1 MNEAPKGTVT
11 VEEILPYLDRDRYMG
26 KREAARY
33 LGVSLR
39 TLETWTAEMG
49 MPRFRPHAK
58 LLFKRSE
65 LDRWMERYRERPAD
79 LDLDKMAEEAAR
91 EVSTGARK

>member
-65 LDRWMERYRERPAD
+65 LDRWMEKHRENPAD
-79 LDLDKMAEEAAR
+79 LDLDRLAEEVVR
-91 EVSTGARK
+91 KVMGTGKK